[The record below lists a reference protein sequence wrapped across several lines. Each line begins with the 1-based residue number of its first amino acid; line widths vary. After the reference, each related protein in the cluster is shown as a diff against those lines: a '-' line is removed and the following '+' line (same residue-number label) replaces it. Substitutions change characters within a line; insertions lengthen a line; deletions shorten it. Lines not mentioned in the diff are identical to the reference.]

1 MKVSQIVSEAPEVGD
16 LTGLVGTKVEFTTT
30 SKGKKK
36 LVTGTI
42 VGPSKDGDPKKVS
55 VKMDKG
61 PTFNVSANKLRGPD
75 SKPLIKKSD
84 TKPKNDPVK
93 KVDNV
98 KKEPYLDK
106 TKKLDV
112 IDKDGKKEPY
122 LLDPNDDD
130 KDNKKQDN
138 KKQDTKKIEKDV
150 DKSIT
155 KTAKEWGKGLF
166 KFLKGPLSFI
176 FGNAITN
183 VIIKA
188 IDIAGIVSLHNSYFD
203 QLKTLV
209 LAKVNKASD
218 DELKEIQTLM
228 FNIRKEIVQ
237 ASVDL
242 TCGSVGMALG
252 SATFVGVMVVGS
264 TIATILTGGVAAP
277 LSVATAFI
285 VGCVASYGAYEG
297 GIYACKSEWLGSVL
311 GIDGDKSIYD
321 YLLNKFDTE
330 YLTPKYMRGL
340 MIDSGGSIDYADYIM
355 QLMMDPVRAYGSP
368 LNVPGINQGPSIGGT
383 IKAMGQFFNLD
394 EELQELSR
402 IKELAGVINE
412 KPQKEEKIKVKNLDP
427 EVLKFVLKGA
437 KKIEK
442 IQKQDS

>member
-30 SKGKKK
+30 KAGKKQ

-75 SKPLIKKSD
+75 SKPLIKTSD
-84 TKPKNDPVK
+84 TKPTKDPVK
-93 KVDNV
+93 NVDNG

-106 TKKLDV
+106 NKKLNV

-130 KDNKKQDN
+130 KNN

-150 DKSIT
+150 DKSVT

-209 LAKVNKASD
+209 SAKVNKASD

-242 TCGSVGMALG
+242 TCGSIGMAFG
-252 SATFVGVMVVGS
+252 SAGFVGGMVVGS
-264 TIATILTGGVAAP
+264 TIATIVTGGVAAP
-277 LSVATAFI
+277 MSVATAFI
-285 VGCVASYGAYEG
+285 VGCIASFGAYQG

-311 GIDGDKSIYD
+311 GIDKSIYD
-321 YLLNKFDTE
+321 YLLNQFDTE
-330 YLTPKYMRGL
+330 YLTPKYMRNL
-340 MIDSGGSIDYADYIM
+340 MISSGGSIDYADYIM

-368 LNVPGINQGPSIGGT
+368 LNIPGVNQGPSIGGT

-394 EELQELSR
+394 EELQELGR

-412 KPQKEEKIKVKNLDP
+412 KPQKEEKIKVKELDP